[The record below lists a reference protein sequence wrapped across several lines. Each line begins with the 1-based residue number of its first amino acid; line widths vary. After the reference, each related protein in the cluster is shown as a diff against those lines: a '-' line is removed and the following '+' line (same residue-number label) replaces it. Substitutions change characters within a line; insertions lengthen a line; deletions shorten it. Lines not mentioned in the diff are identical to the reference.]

1 MGPTITSTAS
11 CTLIVD
17 EPNLHQNGQNLH
29 SIGQNLHKNGQIQNG
44 KLLLPVVHTAIKRDS
59 MYAIPPPNY
68 KFDPRGNFEIL
79 L

>member
-1 MGPTITSTAS
+1 M
-11 CTLIVD
+11 C
-17 EPNLHQNGQNLH
+17 PNFFGTDFNGQNLH
-29 SIGQNLHKNGQIQNG
+29 NIVGHNLHNNGQIQNG
-44 KLLLPVVHTAIKRDS
+44 ELPLPVLHTTIKRDS